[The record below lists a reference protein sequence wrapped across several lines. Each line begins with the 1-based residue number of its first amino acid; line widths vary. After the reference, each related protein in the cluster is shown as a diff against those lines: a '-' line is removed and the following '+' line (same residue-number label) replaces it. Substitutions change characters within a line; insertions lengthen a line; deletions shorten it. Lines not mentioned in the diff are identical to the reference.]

1 MERKCLETLE
11 QFINMYIIIINDMIE
26 GLFHFACLSNS
37 RTSYYGDYMR
47 HILQLELYL
56 YRLQL
61 LMPLCRHSLW
71 RVCWMKPLNYES
83 IFVPLPNPLS
93 FAFRSSA
100 FWICD
105 VVSLQNE
112 IQYDPS
118 MVKIATQTKLQLG
131 LLAFFRSKS
140 KDWEGVLNPN
150 GLGAW
155 RGRIHFDGRCW
166 KTRCQ

>member
-61 LMPLCRHSLW
+61 LMPLSRHSL
-71 RVCWMKPLNYES
+71 
-83 IFVPLPNPLS
+83 
-93 FAFRSSA
+93 
-100 FWICD
+100 
-105 VVSLQNE
+105 
-112 IQYDPS
+112 
-118 MVKIATQTKLQLG
+118 
-131 LLAFFRSKS
+131 
-140 KDWEGVLNPN
+140 
-150 GLGAW
+150 
-155 RGRIHFDGRCW
+155 
-166 KTRCQ
+166 